1 MGRVVEE
8 ENGEAERSQ
17 RSLWCGSS
25 GERELHAEA
34 TLAMATLDGS
44 FRIVVGS
51 DSRSGRRGGEAK
63 DADLRIMGKIKP

>member
-1 MGRVVEE
+1 MGRVEEE

-34 TLAMATLDGS
+34 TLAMATLGGS
-44 FRIVVGS
+44 VRLWWGRILGQ
-51 DSRSGRRGGEAK
+51 GGEAK
-63 DADLRIMGKIKP
+63 EADLRIMRKIKP